1 MREFAMRLGVRPDIG
16 AVARTGAPMHGVAHP
31 SEFAYGWGSWR
42 RWGFRGPGHGP
53 AGGGGG
59 LTAAVRGGPDQRSA
73 ARMAASI
80 PGKANENPASSSL
93 PGSTR

>member
-1 MREFAMRLGVRPDIG
+1 MREFAMRLGLRPVIG
-16 AVARTGAPMHGVAHP
+16 AVARTGAPVHGVAHP
-31 SEFAYGWGSWR
+31 SESDYGWGSWR
-42 RWGFRGPGHGP
+42 RWGFRGPGSAA

-59 LTAAVRGGPDQRSA
+59 PVAVVRGGPDQRSA

-80 PGKANENPASSSL
+80 PGKANENPVSSSR